1 MTAQF
6 AGRRFG
12 ADAVVPHNGEV
23 ESPRSRNLVILLLGL
38 LSLLTPFAVDMY
50 LPAFGQIAAEFHSTT
65 SVIALS
71 LSTFFIGFSLGQ
83 ILYGPLLDRFGRKPP
98 LLVGLVVYV
107 VASFA
112 CARATS
118 IHALVALRL
127 LQALGGCAAQVASIA
142 MVRDFFPARDTAK
155 ILSLLFLIIGVS
167 PLLAP
172 TIGSM
177 VITALGWRALFWFLG
192 GLALVTLVAIAAF
205 LPEGHTP
212 DKEVSLHPVAILQG
226 FGRIVRRAQFLTYSL
241 AGAFSFAGLFTYV
254 AGSPLL
260 FMEGYHMNARQFGET
275 FAVLTMGFILGNQL
289 NVWLL
294 RRVDSQTIFMRAL
307 VVQVVTGTIF
317 LAAVHLHLINL
328 PLTMVLFFLF
338 LSSIGL
344 TYPNAA
350 ALALAPFTRD
360 TGSASALL
368 GFLQMGV
375 GALIS
380 TGIGLLGTSAIIT
393 LLWATATGALA
404 ILLAGRKAV
413 GELVIRDEN
422 EAMPV
427 GH

>member
-1 MTAQF
+1 M
-6 AGRRFG
+6 
-12 ADAVVPHNGEV
+12 D
-23 ESPRSRNLVILLLGL
+23 SMDSSRSRTLIITLLGF

-98 LLVGLVVYV
+98 LLVGLVIYV
-107 VASFA
+107 AASVA
-112 CARATS
+112 CARASS
-118 IHALVALRL
+118 IQALVALRL

-142 MVRDFFPARDTAK
+142 MVRDFFPARETAK
-155 ILSLLFLIIGVS
+155 MLSLLFLIIGVS

-177 VITALGWRALFWFLG
+177 VISALGWRALFWFLG
-192 GLALVTLVAIAAF
+192 GLALFTLVAITF
-205 LPEGHTP
+205 LLPEGHTP
-212 DKEVSLHPVAILQG
+212 DTSVSLRPMAILRG
-226 FGRIVRRAQFLTYSL
+226 FGQILTQAQFLTYSL

-260 FMEGYHMNARQFGET
+260 FMDNYHMNARQFGET

-294 RRVDSQTIFMRAL
+294 RRSDSQTIFMRAL
-307 VVQVVTGTIF
+307 TVQVITATVF
-317 LAAVHLHLINL
+317 LFGMHLHWINL
-328 PLTMVLFFLF
+328 PLMMVLFFIF

-368 GFLQMGV
+368 GCLQMGV

-380 TGIGLLGTSAIIT
+380 TGIGLLGISSIIL
-393 LLWATATGALA
+393 LLWATATGALL
-404 ILLAGRKAV
+404 ILLAGRKMT
-413 GELVIRDEN
+413 GEIVMRDEN
-422 EAMPV
+422 EAMPI

>member
-1 MTAQF
+1 MT
-6 AGRRFG
+6 
-12 ADAVVPHNGEV
+12 
-23 ESPRSRNLVILLLGL
+23 LLGL

-50 LPAFGQIAAEFHSTT
+50 LPAFEQIAAEFHSTT

-83 ILYGPLLDRFGRKPP
+83 ILYGPLLDRFGRKRP
-98 LLVGLVVYV
+98 LLIGLAMYIAGSV
-107 VASFA
+107 A
-112 CARATS
+112 CAHASS
-118 IHALVALRL
+118 IRMLIAMRL

-142 MVRDFFPARDTAK
+142 MVRDFFPASETAK
-155 ILSLLFLIIGVS
+155 RLSLLFLIIGVS
-167 PLLAP
+167 PLVAP
-172 TIGSM
+172 TVGSM
-177 VITALGWRALFWFLG
+177 LITALGWRALFWCLG
-192 GLALVTLVAIAAF
+192 GLAIITFAAITLF

-212 DKEVSLHPVAILQG
+212 DSNVSLHPLAILRG
-226 FGRIVRRAQFLTYSL
+226 FGRILRQAQFLTYAL

-260 FMEGYHMNARQFGET
+260 FMEANHMNARQFGET

-294 RRVDSQTIFMRAL
+294 RRADSQTIFMWAL
-307 VVQVVTGTIF
+307 SIQMITGTAF
-317 LAAVHLHLINL
+317 LFAARLHWMNL
-328 PLTMVLFFLF
+328 PLMMVLFFVF

-350 ALALAPFTRD
+350 AIALAPFTRD

-375 GALIS
+375 GSLIS
-380 TGIGLLGTSAIIT
+380 TGIGLLGVSAIIS
-393 LLWATATGALA
+393 LLWATATSALL
-404 ILLAGRKAV
+404 ILLVGRKLV
-413 GELVIRDEN
+413 GQIVVRDEN
-422 EAMPV
+422 QPMPI